1 MALRHLTFQLTAM
14 CALTGSKDEVPDLV
28 AVDAAGGAS
37 GLLLGFNVTAW
48 YMRMGQN
55 GVHPQMAIR

>member
-14 CALTGSKDEVPDLV
+14 CAWTGSKDEVPDLV

-37 GLLLGFNVTAW
+37 GLLLGFNVTA
-48 YMRMGQN
+48 
-55 GVHPQMAIR
+55 